1 MTEINGQRSNK
12 LAAYEK
18 AVPFG
23 AEELVLSTGKLA
35 KQANAT
41 VIASVGGT
49 VAMAAVVM
57 APPSDQ
63 PRDFFPLTVDYR
75 EKAYAAGR
83 MPGGYFKRE
92 GRPGEAEI
100 LRARLI
106 DRPLRPMFPEGFR
119 QEIQIYVAILSY
131 DGKNSADVAALTAA
145 STALIISDIPFEN
158 PVSAV
163 RVGYDGSN
171 YILNPTLEQ
180 QKNSKLDLIVAGTKN
195 AITMVESGAQMLTE
209 EQMLEALRFG
219 HEHVK
224 VLCEAQE
231 AMRAEVG
238 KPKSEWKRPEGDE
251 ALNARIRDMA
261 RPHFEKIATIYD
273 KQERTA
279 ALDAAKNEI
288 VTALEEEYPEIKDQ
302 MKEVFEE
309 EYSKSMRDAVL
320 NSNVRADGRK
330 LDEVR
335 HISVDLG
342 VLPRTHGSA
351 VFTRGQTQSLGVLT
365 LGTGEDTQEID
376 DLEEVG
382 ERTFYMH
389 YNFPSYSVGEVR
401 RMMGP
406 GRREIGHGA
415 LAERSIAPIIPNH
428 DEFPYTIRLVSEIL
442 ESNGSSSMASVCS
455 GVLAMMDGGV
465 PIKAPVAGIA
475 MGLILE
481 GDRYAVLSDIMGLED
496 HLGDMDFK
504 VSGTADGIT
513 ALQMD
518 IKIEGVTLEIM
529 EKALQQAKAGRIHIL
544 EKMNE
549 AISTPRGE
557 MSTYAP
563 RIETLW
569 INPEKIKDVIGS
581 GGKVIK
587 EIVAKTGAK
596 IDIEDSG
603 KVAVASADGEAMARA
618 IQWIRDLTA
627 EAEIGKIYTG
637 KVNRIAEF
645 GCFVEILPGKDGLVH
660 ISELEPRRVEKVED
674 VCNVGDEILVKV
686 IGVDDRGKIRLS
698 RKQAV
703 YPDDVES
710 AGDNGGGGRRDR
722 GDRGDRGGRDRDR
735 DRDRDRNR
743 GDRGGRDR
751 DRGRGRDRDSERAG
765 AAIKPERVKDQP
777 LRDEHNTGAFP
788 TISEDEP
795 VLPPGGPTLGED
807 LKPSDVHTT
816 SSSRFDEEVEDEL
829 S

>member
-1 MTEINGQRSNK
+1 MTENGLVSNT
-12 LAAYEK
+12 AAYEK
-18 AVPFG
+18 SVPFG
-23 AEELVLSTGKLA
+23 AEELVLGTGKLA

-41 VIASVGGT
+41 VVASVGGT

-57 APPSDQ
+57 APPSDV

-92 GRPGEAEI
+92 GRPGESEI

-119 QEIQIYVAILSY
+119 QEIQVYITILSF
-131 DGKNSADVAALTAA
+131 DGVNSADVAALTAA

-163 RVGYDGSN
+163 RVGFDGTN
-171 YILNPTLEQ
+171 YILNPTLDQ
-180 QKNSKLDLIVAGTKN
+180 QKTSQLDLIVAGTKN
-195 AITMVESGAQMLTE
+195 AITMVESGANMLTE
-209 EQMLEALRFG
+209 EQMLSALRFG
-219 HEHVK
+219 HDHVK

-231 AMRAEVG
+231 QMRADVG
-238 KPKSEWKRPEGDE
+238 KPKPEWQRPAQDE
-251 ALNARIRDMA
+251 VLSGKIRDLA
-261 RPHFEKIATIYD
+261 KPHLDKVATIYE
-273 KQERTA
+273 KQARNE
-279 ALDAAKNEI
+279 ALSEAKNAI
-288 VTALEEEYPEIKDQ
+288 VSALEADYPEIKDQ
-302 MKEVFEE
+302 MKEIFEE
-309 EYSKSMRDAVL
+309 EYSKSMRSAVL
-320 NSNVRADGRK
+320 DTNTRADGRK
-330 LDEVR
+330 LDEIR
-335 HISVDLG
+335 PINCDLS

-365 LGTGEDTQEID
+365 LGTGDDTQGVD
-376 DLEEVG
+376 DLEEIS
-382 ERTFYMH
+382 ERTFYLH

-401 RMMGP
+401 RMSGP

-415 LAERSIAPIIPNH
+415 LAQRSIAPIVPAH

-475 MGLILE
+475 MGLVLE

-529 EKALQQAKAGRIHIL
+529 EKALEQAKAGRIHIL
-544 EKMNE
+544 GKMNE
-549 AISTPRGE
+549 AIQKPREE

-563 RIETLW
+563 RIETIW

-581 GGKVIK
+581 GGKIIK

-618 IQWIRDLTA
+618 IQWIKDLTA

-674 VCNVGDEILVKV
+674 VCQIGDEILVKV
-686 IGVDDRGKIRLS
+686 IGIDDRGKIRLS
-698 RKQAV
+698 RKQAMH
-703 YPDDVES
+703 PEL
-710 AGDNGGGGRRDR
+710 GDSDSGASEGGRR
-722 GDRGDRGGRDRDR
+722 DRGDRGGRDRDR
-735 DRDRDRNR
+735 
-743 GDRGGRDR
+743 GGRGGRDR
-751 DRGRGRDRDSERAG
+751 DRGGRGGRDRDRGPRSENRGDAVQN
-765 AAIKPERVKDQP
+765 KP

-788 TISEDEP
+788 TLDEP
-795 VLPPGGPTLGED
+795 ANQAKLPGNEPPLGEE
-807 LKPSDVHTT
+807 LKPSDAPQPGAT
-816 SSSRFDEEVEDEL
+816 RFDTDVEDEL

>member
-1 MTEINGQRSNK
+1 MTEMTGQGSK
-12 LAAYEK
+12 IAAYEK
-18 AVPFG
+18 TVPFG
-23 AEELVLSTGKLA
+23 PDNLVLGTGKLA

-41 VIASVGGT
+41 VVASVGGT

-57 APPSDQ
+57 APPSDV

-92 GRPGEAEI
+92 GRPAESEI

-119 QEIQIYVAILSY
+119 QEIQVYITILSF

-158 PVSAV
+158 PVAAV
-163 RVGYDGSN
+163 RVGFDGSN
-171 YILNPTLEQ
+171 YILNPTLDQ
-180 QKNSKLDLIVAGTKN
+180 QKNSKLDLIVAGTKK
-195 AITMVESGAQMLTE
+195 AITMVESGADMLTE
-209 EQMLEALRFG
+209 EQMLGALRFA
-219 HEHVK
+219 HEEIK
-224 VLCEAQE
+224 KLCEAQE
-231 AMRAEVG
+231 EMRAAVG
-238 KPKSEWKRPEGDE
+238 KEKQTWQKPAQDE
-251 ALNARIRDMA
+251 ALVGKIRFLGAPYFAR
-261 RPHFEKIATIYD
+261 IATIYD
-273 KQERTA
+273 KQERNA
-279 ALDAAKNEI
+279 ALDEAKNTI
-288 VTALEEEYPEIKDQ
+288 ITTLEAEYPEIKDQ

-309 EYSKSMRDAVL
+309 EYSRTMREAVL
-320 NSNVRADGRK
+320 NNGIRADGRK
-330 LDEVR
+330 LDEIR
-335 HISVDLG
+335 AITCDLG

-365 LGTGEDTQEID
+365 LGTGDDTQAID
-376 DLEEVG
+376 DLEEVA

-415 LAERSIAPIIPNH
+415 LAARSISAIIPDH
-428 DEFPYTIRLVSEIL
+428 DKFPYTIRLVSEIL
-442 ESNGSSSMASVCS
+442 ESNGSSSLASVCS
-455 GVLAMMDGGV
+455 GVLALMDGGV

-481 GDRYAVLSDIMGLED
+481 GDKYAVLSDIMGLED

-504 VSGTADGIT
+504 VSGSAEGIT

-529 EKALQQAKAGRIHIL
+529 EKALAQAKEGRIHIL
-544 EKMNE
+544 GKMNE
-549 AISTPRGE
+549 AIQTPRTE
-557 MSTYAP
+557 MSMYAP
-563 RIETLW
+563 RIETIW
-569 INPEKIKDVIGS
+569 INPDKIKDVIGS
-581 GGKVIK
+581 GGKIIK

-618 IQWIRDLTA
+618 IQWIKDLTA
-627 EAEIGKIYTG
+627 DAEIGKIYTG

-645 GCFVEILPGKDGLVH
+645 GCFVEILPGRDGLVH

-674 VCNVGDEILVKV
+674 VCQIGDEIVVKV
-686 IGVDDRGKIRLS
+686 IGVDEKGKIRLS
-698 RKQAV
+698 RKQAME
-703 YPDDVES
+703 PGTHTDVQDS
-710 AGDNGGGGRRDR
+710 GDQPRRERRDR
-722 GDRGDRGGRDRDR
+722 GDRDRGP
-735 DRDRDRNR
+735 R
-743 GDRGGRDR
+743 GDR
-751 DRGRGRDRDSERAG
+751 DRGPRGRSGDRDRG
-765 AAIKPERVKDQP
+765 PRPDRGDRPRGPRPEDRP
-777 LRDEHNTGAFP
+777 MREEHNTGAIP
-788 TISEDEP
+788 SIEEEKPNRPVEEP
-795 VLPPGGPTLGED
+795 LGEAQR
-807 LKPSDVHTT
+807 PTDVPTT
-816 SSSRFDEEVEDEL
+816 SGRFDTGVEDEL

>member
-1 MTEINGQRSNK
+1 MTDNGRGGVT
-12 LAAYEK
+12 ATYEK
-18 AVPFG
+18 VVPYG
-23 AEELVLSTGKLA
+23 AENLVLGTGKLA

-41 VIASVGGT
+41 VIVSVGGT
-49 VAMAAVVM
+49 VALVSTVM
-57 APPSDQ
+57 APPSDT

-119 QEIQIYVAILSY
+119 QEIQVYINILSF
-131 DGKNSADVAALTAA
+131 DGKNSADTAALTAA
-145 STALIISDIPFEN
+145 SAALIISDIPFHT

-163 RVGYDGSN
+163 RVGFDGSN
-171 YILNPTLEQ
+171 FILNPTLDQ
-180 QKNSKLDLIVAGTKN
+180 QATSKLDLVVAGTKK

-209 EQMLEALRFG
+209 EQMLEALRFA
-219 HEHVK
+219 HNEIIK
-224 VLCEAQE
+224 LCEAQE
-231 AMRAEVG
+231 EMRNDIG
-238 KPKSEWKRPEGDE
+238 KPKQDWQKPEGD
-251 ALNARIRDMA
+251 ATLIAKIRELA
-261 RPHFEKIATIYD
+261 QPHFAKVAGIYEKA
-273 KQERTA
+273 ERSA
-279 ALDAAKNEI
+279 ALDEAKNSI
-288 VTALEEEYPEIKDQ
+288 VAALEEEYPDIASV

-309 EYSKSMRDAVL
+309 EYSASMREAVL
-320 NSNVRADGRK
+320 STGIRADGRK
-330 LDEVR
+330 LNEIRD
-335 HISVDLG
+335 ISVDLS

-365 LGTGEDTQEID
+365 LGTGDDVQDVD

-382 ERTFYMH
+382 SRTFYMH
-389 YNFPSYSVGEVR
+389 YNFPSFSVGEVR
-401 RMMGP
+401 RPSGP

-415 LAERSIAPIIPNH
+415 LAERSISPIIPSQE
-428 DEFPYTIRLVSEIL
+428 EFPYTIRLVSEIL

-475 MGLILE
+475 MGLVLE

-529 EKALQQAKAGRIHIL
+529 EKALQQAKEGRIHIL
-544 EKMNE
+544 GKMNE
-549 AISTPRGE
+549 AIQTPRSE

-563 RIETLW
+563 RIETIW

-587 EIVAKTGAK
+587 EIVAKTGCK

-603 KVAVASADGEAMARA
+603 RVAVASADGEAMARA
-618 IQWIRDLTA
+618 IQWIKDLTA

-645 GCFVEILPGKDGLVH
+645 GAFVEILPGKDGLVH

-674 VCNVGDEILVKV
+674 VCQVGDEIIVKV
-686 IGVDDRGKIRLS
+686 IGVDEKGKVRLS
-698 RKQAV
+698 RKQAME
-703 YPDDVES
+703 PSTHTEAQEGS
-710 AGDNGGGGRRDR
+710 GGEGRRDR
-722 GDRGDRGGRDRDR
+722 RDRGDRGGRDRDR
-735 DRDRDRNR
+735 GGR

-751 DRGRGRDRDSERAG
+751 GGRGGDRDRGPRNFNKE
-765 AAIKPERVKDQP
+765 EN
-777 LRDEHNTGAFP
+777 NTGAIP
-788 TISEDEP
+788 TIDPEPAKPAAPEAPAAPSAPSEP
-795 VLPPGGPTLGED
+795 AP
-807 LKPSDVHTT
+807 
-816 SSSRFDEEVEDEL
+816 RFDSGVEDEL

>member
-1 MTEINGQRSNK
+1 MTEANGHGGK
-12 LAAYEK
+12 IAVYEK
-18 AVPFG
+18 SVPFG
-23 AEELVLSTGKLA
+23 AENLVLGTGKLA

-57 APPSDQ
+57 APPSDV

-119 QEIQIYVAILSY
+119 QEIQIYISILSF
-131 DGKNSADVAALTAA
+131 DGVNSADCAALTAA
-145 STALIISDIPFEN
+145 SAALIISDIPFEN
-158 PVSAV
+158 PVAAV

-171 YILNPTLEQ
+171 YILNPNLEQ
-180 QKNSKLDLIVAGTKN
+180 QKTSKLDLVVAGTKN
-195 AITMVESGAQMLTE
+195 AITMVESGAHMLTE
-209 EQMLEALRFG
+209 EQMLGALRFG
-219 HEHVK
+219 HDEVK
-224 VLCEAQE
+224 KLCEAQE
-231 AMRAEVG
+231 EMRREVG
-238 KPKSEWKRPEGDE
+238 KEKQTWKKPEQNEELLGK
-251 ALNARIRDMA
+251 IRGIA
-261 RPHFEKIATIYD
+261 VPHFEKIATIYE
-273 KQERTA
+273 KAERTA
-279 ALDAAKNEI
+279 ALDAAKKDIIESLQPQYED
-288 VTALEEEYPEIKDQ
+288 VDIKSF
-302 MKEVFEE
+302 MGEAFEE
-309 EYSKSMRDAVL
+309 EYSRSMREAVL
-320 NSNVRADGRK
+320 SNGVRADGRK
-330 LDEVR
+330 LDEIR
-335 HISVDLG
+335 PISVDLG

-351 VFTRGQTQSLGVLT
+351 VFTRGQTQSLGVMT
-365 LGTGEDTQEID
+365 LGTADDTQEID

-401 RMMGP
+401 RMSGP

-415 LAERSIAPIIPNH
+415 LAERSIAPIIPDH
-428 DEFPYTIRLVSEIL
+428 DKFPYTIRLVSEIL

-475 MGLILE
+475 MGLVLE

-504 VSGTADGIT
+504 VSGTAEGIT

-544 EKMNE
+544 GKMNE
-549 AISTPRGE
+549 AIQTPRQD
-557 MSTYAP
+557 MSRYAP
-563 RIETLW
+563 RIETIW
-569 INPEKIKDVIGS
+569 INPDKIKDVIGS

-603 KVAVASADGEAMARA
+603 KVAVASADGDAMARA
-618 IQWIRDLTA
+618 IQWIKDLTV

-637 KVNRIAEF
+637 KVNRIVDF

-674 VCNVGDEILVKV
+674 VCQIGDEIIVKV
-686 IGVDDRGKIRLS
+686 IGIDEKGKIRLS
-698 RKQAV
+698 RKQAME
-703 YPDDVES
+703 PGTHSEAQDD
-710 AGDNGGGGRRDR
+710 GDQPRRDR
-722 GDRGDRGGRDRDR
+722 RERNDRGDRGGRDRDR
-735 DRDRDRNR
+735 GGRDRGPR
-743 GDRGGRDR
+743 GGGGGGRDR
-751 DRGRGRDRDSERAG
+751 DRAPRGER
-765 AAIKPERVKDQP
+765 PERQYRPDRFSKD
-777 LRDEHNTGAFP
+777 ENNTGAIP
-788 TISEDEP
+788 SIDTPADDAPAKTEQP
-795 VLPPGGPTLGED
+795 LGES
-807 LKPSDVHTT
+807 LKPTDINTEGR
-816 SSSRFDEEVEDEL
+816 RFDADVENEL

>member
-1 MTEINGQRSNK
+1 MTEISGQGSK
-12 LAAYEK
+12 IAAYEK
-18 AVPFG
+18 TVPFG
-23 AEELVLSTGKLA
+23 AESLVLSTGKLA

-57 APPSDQ
+57 APPSDV

-83 MPGGYFKRE
+83 VPGGYFKRE

-119 QEIQIYVAILSY
+119 QEIQVYITILSF

-158 PVSAV
+158 PVAAV
-163 RVGYDGSN
+163 RVGFDGSN

-180 QKNSKLDLIVAGTKN
+180 QKTSKLDLIVAGTKN
-195 AITMVESGAQMLTE
+195 AITMVESGANMLTE

-219 HEHVK
+219 HDHVK
-224 VLCEAQE
+224 TLCAAQE
-231 AMRAEVG
+231 DMRRDVG
-238 KPKSEWKRPEGDE
+238 KPKPEWQRPVHDE
-251 ALNARIRDMA
+251 VLHGKIRELA
-261 RPHFEKIATIYD
+261 RPHFAKIATIYE
-273 KQERTA
+273 KQERSA

-288 VTALEEEYPEIKDQ
+288 ITSLEAEYPEIKDQ

-309 EYSKSMRDAVL
+309 EYSSSMRAAVL
-320 NSNVRADGRK
+320 DTNTRADGRK
-330 LDEVR
+330 LDEIR
-335 HISVDLG
+335 PIECDLS

-365 LGTGEDTQEID
+365 LGTADDTQEVD

-382 ERTFYMH
+382 DRTFYMH

-401 RMMGP
+401 RMSGP

-415 LAERSIAPIIPNH
+415 LAERSIAPIIPPH

-504 VSGTADGIT
+504 VSGTAEGIT

-544 EKMNE
+544 SKMNE
-549 AISTPRGE
+549 AIQAPREE
-557 MSTYAP
+557 MSLYAP
-563 RIETLW
+563 RIETIW

-581 GGKVIK
+581 GGKIIK

-660 ISELEPRRVEKVED
+660 ISELEPRRVDKVED
-674 VCNVGDEILVKV
+674 VCQIGDEILVKV
-686 IGVDDRGKIRLS
+686 IGIDDRGKVRLS
-698 RKQAV
+698 RKQAMH
-703 YPDDVES
+703 PELGDSEGGES
-710 AGDNGGGGRRDR
+710 GGARRDR
-722 GDRGDRGGRDRDR
+722 GERGE
-735 DRDRDRNR
+735 
-743 GDRGGRDR
+743 RGGRDR
-751 DRGRGRDRDSERAG
+751 DRGDRGSRGGRDRDRGGRGRDR
-765 AAIKPERVKDQP
+765 ERVGGGERPETRGERIQDAP

-788 TISEDEP
+788 TIHAPEDQAK
-795 VLPPGGPTLGED
+795 LPPHEVTLGED
-807 LKPSDVHTT
+807 LKPSDAPPP
-816 SSSRFDEEVEDEL
+816 SASRFDTDVEDEL